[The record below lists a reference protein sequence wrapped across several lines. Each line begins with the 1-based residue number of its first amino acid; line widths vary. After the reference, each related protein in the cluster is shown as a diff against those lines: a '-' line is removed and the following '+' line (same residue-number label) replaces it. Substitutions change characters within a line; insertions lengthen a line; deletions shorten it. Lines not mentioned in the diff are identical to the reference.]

1 MKVVVSS
8 KSSINM
14 ITYTVTNIAYSN
26 DNYVLTTTD
35 GTKTYA
41 AGSYILMILGWQKV
55 QKGI

>member
-8 KSSINM
+8 KSSIDM

-26 DNYVLTTTD
+26 GNYVLTTTE

-41 AGSYILMILGWQKV
+41 AGSYILMILG
-55 QKGI
+55 